1 MRGAYH
7 LSNPWVTPW
16 LKRSTLHRDGK
27 PSRAGN
33 PVMTVV
39 YMNLQPPNG
48 TACRS
53 PDNWWSLTPP
63 SHPYCQLSGGGCFL
77 LPSSAV
83 ANSFHFQK
91 WSALC
96 CPDFPLATIVASG
109 RAGTL
114 FPVQN
119 YYFFFKY
126 ESFERKMLH
135 SNKKIIT

>member
-91 WSALC
+91 WSTLC
-96 CPDFPLATIVASG
+96 CPDFPLAPPSDASDRPG
-109 RAGTL
+109 HCLTVSSLKNIFRC
-114 FPVQN
+114 
-119 YYFFFKY
+119 KI
-126 ESFERKMLH
+126 
-135 SNKKIIT
+135 NKNIYLSMTFS